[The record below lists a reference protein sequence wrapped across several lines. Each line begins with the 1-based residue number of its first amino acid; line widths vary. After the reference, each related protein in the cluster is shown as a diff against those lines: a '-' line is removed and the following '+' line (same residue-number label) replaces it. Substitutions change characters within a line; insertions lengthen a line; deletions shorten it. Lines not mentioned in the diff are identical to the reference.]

1 MIIKKMK
8 NTKITNMKTGRGTK
22 RVQSLA
28 SNLARNSPCNTKHG
42 AIITNGTNKIL
53 ASGFNTNTRSKVLNR
68 HDCCMHAEMA
78 AVNNFINCRVRRN
91 PKRYCF

>member
-28 SNLARNSPCNTKHG
+28 SNLARNSPCNTKHTEQLLLMG
-42 AIITNGTNKIL
+42 QIR
-53 ASGFNTNTRSKVLNR
+53 FSKW
-68 HDCCMHAEMA
+68 
-78 AVNNFINCRVRRN
+78 I
-91 PKRYCF
+91 